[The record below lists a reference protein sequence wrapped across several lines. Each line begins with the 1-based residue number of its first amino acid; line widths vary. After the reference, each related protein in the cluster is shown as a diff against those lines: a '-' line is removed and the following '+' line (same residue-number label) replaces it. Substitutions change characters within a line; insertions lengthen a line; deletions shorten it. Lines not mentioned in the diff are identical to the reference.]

1 MIAKAEYSENRSAS
15 DYGIHC
21 YSYFCSE
28 HFSENRPASNPK
40 TFKYRPGT
48 RNEICAWI
56 GFTSMEIIFSDL
68 ENGGWGQSRADAQQ
82 S

>member
-1 MIAKAEYSENRSAS
+1 MLDPDPEEMMIAKAEYSENRSAS

-21 YSYFCSE
+21 TSYFCSE

-48 RNEICAWI
+48 RKKICAWI
-56 GFTSMEIIFSDL
+56 SFTSMEIIFFF
-68 ENGGWGQSRADAQQ
+68 RP
-82 S
+82 

>member
-1 MIAKAEYSENRSAS
+1 VIAKAEYSENRSAS

-21 YSYFCSE
+21 TSYFCSE

-40 TFKYRPGT
+40 TFKYRPET
-48 RNEICAWI
+48 RKEIYAWI
-56 GFTSMEIIFSDL
+56 SFTSMKIIFSDL
-68 ENGGWGQSRADAQQ
+68 ENGGWGQSRRDAQQ